1 MFNLVWTKNSSFHV
15 TQTVK
20 IQSDKCGHFAIYE
33 DSFLKVFFG
42 TQGQKVEGFDKDM
55 HHHFLPEKGIPK
67 QMNVDASSVRI
78 GHNFWIVG
86 GSKECSTFGTFGNF
100 G

>member
-15 TQTVK
+15 IQTVK
-20 IQSDKCGHFAIYE
+20 LQSDKCGHFAMYE
-33 DSFLKVFFG
+33 DSLLKVFFG
-42 TQGQKVEGFDKDM
+42 TQGQKVKGFDKDM
-55 HHHFLPEKGIPK
+55 HHHYLPEKGIPK

-86 GSKECSTFGTFGNF
+86 GSKECSTFVGNF